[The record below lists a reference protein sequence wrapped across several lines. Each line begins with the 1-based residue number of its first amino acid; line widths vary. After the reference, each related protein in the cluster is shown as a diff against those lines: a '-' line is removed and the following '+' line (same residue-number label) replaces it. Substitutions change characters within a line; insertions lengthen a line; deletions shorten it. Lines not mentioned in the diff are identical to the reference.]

1 MTALAAALIPAKE
14 ESAEALADI
23 YGWAA
28 ILFNCNCHLFD
39 YAVASVMHAAGLRYA
54 DAIDVVATADALG
67 ESVVR
72 QGSKSLRDAVVT
84 SLRRD
89 ELNAAVRRIDT
100 VRDF

>member
-39 YAVASVMHAAGLRYA
+39 YTVASVMHSAGLSYA
-54 DAIDVVATADALG
+54 DAIDVVATSRPDEAEL
-67 ESVVR
+67 R
-72 QGSKSLRDAVVT
+72 QPPSSSGAF
-84 SLRRD
+84 
-89 ELNAAVRRIDT
+89 E
-100 VRDF
+100 